1 MILQGV
7 FWWCVPVVDGQP
19 PTDLE
24 PVPAHWQEPRA
35 RQQDRLHDQQVDRRR
50 QRRERHR
57 VPQHPDALLSDAP
70 LSCIHHRVSSFITYF
85 CVCVCVFR
93 FRVLPDCVSHYRVCC
108 VCVYVCVC
116 VFFFC
121 TCVYWVF
128 TGFQNWVPKLRS
140 TSISWGGGALRPRFC
155 AIATH
160 RARPDRRQSSS
171 VDRNH
176 RISSLRPHY
185 LLSLPPLAPPLLR
198 LFLHLLHHPPPTHPP
213 ILLVQIMEYAHYPIT
228 QFIRINF
235 GLDCDLPIPPSP
247 FCPVPPSRTQ
257 SKGRDQGLE
266 FTCTTLHSQ

>member
-24 PVPAHWQEPRA
+24 PVPAHRQEPRA

-185 LLSLPPLAPPLLR
+185 LLSLPPLAPPPPSSPLPSSPAPPPS
-198 LFLHLLHHPPPTHPP
+198 HPPT
-213 ILLVQIMEYAHYPIT
+213 Y
-228 QFIRINF
+228 
-235 GLDCDLPIPPSP
+235 
-247 FCPVPPSRTQ
+247 
-257 SKGRDQGLE
+257 
-266 FTCTTLHSQ
+266 FTCTNHGIRPLSNYTIYTNQLWFGLRLAHSPFPILPRSPKSNAIEGKRSRSGIHLYYSP

>member
-1 MILQGV
+1 M
-7 FWWCVPVVDGQP
+7 
-19 PTDLE
+19 
-24 PVPAHWQEPRA
+24 
-35 RQQDRLHDQQVDRRR
+35 
-50 QRRERHR
+50 
-57 VPQHPDALLSDAP
+57 PQHPDALLSDAP

-185 LLSLPPLAPPLLR
+185 LLSLPPLASPPPSSQR
-198 LFLHLLHHPPPTHPP
+198 YREGIYLFLR
-213 ILLVQIMEYAHYPIT
+213 
-228 QFIRINF
+228 F
-235 GLDCDLPIPPSP
+235 DPPSLS
-247 FCPVPPSRTQ
+247 FCLRFLLSVTS
-257 SKGRDQGLE
+257 SI
-266 FTCTTLHSQ
+266 LH